1 LEGYEIKNLSH
12 RWAYL
17 ICEPRRQTQFHRRRT
32 PNSLPCSWFLHVAQF
47 PFHVGFGNRLYG
59 CLPQLCVLQIE
70 ASCYA
75 EVERKSR
82 DRMQVDAESLSLD
95 TPSCTS
101 SPRESMGCRMT
112 RCRRP
117 QQIYKTGWFQTIRNA
132 KRECKGQRVHLR
144 VGLGFFH
151 TGTVRGIIYAVQVN

>member
-17 ICEPRRQTQFHRRRT
+17 ICEPRRQTQFHLRRT
-32 PNSLPCSWFLHVAQF
+32 PNSPPCSWFLHVAQF
-47 PFHVGFGNRLYG
+47 LLHAGFGNCLYD

-82 DRMQVDAESLSLD
+82 DRMQVDAKSSSLD

-101 SPRESMGCRMT
+101 SPGQSMGCRMT
-112 RCRRP
+112 RCRRRR
-117 QQIYKTGWFQTIRNA
+117 QIDRTGWFQIICSA
-132 KRECKGQRVHLR
+132 ERECKGRRLHLR
-144 VGLGFFH
+144 V
-151 TGTVRGIIYAVQVN
+151 